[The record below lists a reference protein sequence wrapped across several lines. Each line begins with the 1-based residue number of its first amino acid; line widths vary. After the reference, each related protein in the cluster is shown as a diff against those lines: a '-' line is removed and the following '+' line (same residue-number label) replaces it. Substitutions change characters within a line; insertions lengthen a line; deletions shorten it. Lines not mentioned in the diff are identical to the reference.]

1 MFSGLEG
8 EHRELL
14 MQIIGTRDTDE
25 LALDPCINIGP
36 TIYIRSATGDYYTNN
51 CLFARPE

>member
-8 EHRELL
+8 EHREIL

-36 TIYIRSATGDYYTNN
+36 TIYIRSTTTPTTV
-51 CLFARPE
+51 LFARPE